1 MKVAVCG
8 VLTIVGA
15 AAALAGVAMHLGA
28 REPGTAKGWA
38 TAGLVL
44 TIVGAVAFVAAGVAT
59 ATLIVTWRR
68 HREERSNRP

>member
-15 AAALAGVAMHLGA
+15 AAALAGVAMQLGA
-28 REPGTAKGWA
+28 REPGAARGWA
-38 TAGLVL
+38 TAGLVV
-44 TIVGAVAFVAAGVAT
+44 TIAGAVAALVAGVAT
-59 ATLIVTWRR
+59 ATLIVSWRR

>member
-15 AAALAGVAMHLGA
+15 AAALAGVAMLLGA
-28 REPGTAKGWA
+28 REPGATRGWA

-44 TIVGAVAFVAAGVAT
+44 TIAGAVVFVAAGAAT

-68 HREERSNRP
+68 HRRERSNRP